1 MKQISPP
8 RRTWRAV
15 LLKSIGWVDYSAFC
29 FSASPRIS
37 PSDAPESEEPY
48 CATACFSSAIC
59 NALIEKLGFLLRS
72 KPITIASTFWPVWKR
87 SGRCSSRSRP
97 RSLRLMKPVAP
108 SSPAWTSRPP
118 SRTSRTVTV
127 TVAPLLRPLVE
138 AEMPAPGARSE
149 EHTSEFLSLMRLS
162 YDGFCLKKNTNTDSE
177 TENNITERLKHQ

>member
-8 RRTWRAV
+8 SRTWRAV
-15 LLKSIGWVDYSAFC
+15 LLKSIGLVDYSAFC

-72 KPITIASTFWPVWKR
+72 QPITIASTFWPVWKR

-97 RSLRLMKPVAP
+97 RSLRLMNQVAQKAVVLGK
-108 SSPAWTSRPP
+108 SVS
-118 SRTSRTVTV
+118 V
-127 TVAPLLRPLVE
+127 
-138 AEMPAPGARSE
+138 
-149 EHTSEFLSLMRLS
+149 RLDLGGRRYLQQTTHNQS
-162 YDGFCLKKNTNTDSE
+162 
-177 TENNITERLKHQ
+177 HQ